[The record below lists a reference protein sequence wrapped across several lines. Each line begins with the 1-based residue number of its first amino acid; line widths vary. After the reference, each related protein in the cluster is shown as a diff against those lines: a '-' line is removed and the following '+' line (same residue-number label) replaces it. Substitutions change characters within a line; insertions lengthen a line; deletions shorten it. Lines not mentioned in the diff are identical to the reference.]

1 MEGEIMTRKDGRK
14 ARTVANYKYNLKT
27 YDQVS
32 IRVKKG
38 IRADFNAACKLEG
51 ISAADYLT
59 RCIMELIRKH
69 GTEGTEAETT
79 PGGAKGNDTVNG
91 SDNNIEEWDI

>member
-1 MEGEIMTRKDGRK
+1 MTRKDGRN
-14 ARTVANYKYNLKT
+14 ARTVANNKYNKKT
-27 YDQVS
+27 YDQ
-32 IRVKKG
+32 IITRVKKG

-69 GTEGTEAETT
+69 GTEGTETETT
-79 PGGAKGNDTVNG
+79 PGGGAGNTPGNG
-91 SDNNIEEWDI
+91 SDNNIEVWDI

>member
-1 MEGEIMTRKDGRK
+1 MTRKDGRN
-14 ARTVANYKYNLKT
+14 ARTAAHYKYNVKT
-27 YDQVS
+27 YDQVA

-38 IRADFNAACKLEG
+38 IRADFNAACKMEG
-51 ISAADYLT
+51 VSAADYLT

-69 GTEGTEAETT
+69 GTEGTEAKTT
-79 PGGAKGNDTVNG
+79 PGGGAENTPANG

>member
-1 MEGEIMTRKDGRK
+1 MTRKDGRN
-14 ARTVANYKYNLKT
+14 ARTAAHYKYNVKT
-27 YDQVS
+27 YDQVA

-38 IRADFNAACKLEG
+38 IRADFNAACKMEG
-51 ISAADYLT
+51 VSAADYLT

-69 GTEGTEAETT
+69 GTEGTEAKET
-79 PGGAKGNDTVNG
+79 PGGAEGNDPVNR

>member
-1 MEGEIMTRKDGRK
+1 MTRKDGRK

-27 YDQVS
+27 YDQVA

-38 IRADFNAACKLEG
+38 IRADFNAACKMEG
-51 ISAADYLT
+51 VSAADYLT

-69 GTEGTEAETT
+69 GTEGTETETT
-79 PGGAKGNDTVNG
+79 PGGAEENDTVNG
-91 SDNNIEEWDI
+91 SDNNMEVWDI

>member
-1 MEGEIMTRKDGRK
+1 MTRKDGRN

-38 IRADFNAACKLEG
+38 IRADFNAACKMEG

-59 RCIMELIRKH
+59 RCILELIRKH

-79 PGGAKGNDTVNG
+79 APEGTENGPVNG
-91 SDNNIEEWDI
+91 SDNNVEEWDI

>member
-1 MEGEIMTRKDGRK
+1 MTRKDGRN
-14 ARTVANYKYNLKT
+14 ARTVANNKYNKKV
-27 YDQVS
+27 YDQII

-38 IRADFNAACKLEG
+38 IRADFNVACKMEG
-51 ISAADYLT
+51 VSAADYLT

-69 GTEGTEAETT
+69 GTEGTEAKTT
-79 PGGAKGNDTVNG
+79 PGGGAENTPGNG

>member
-1 MEGEIMTRKDGRK
+1 MTRKDGRN
-14 ARTVANYKYNLKT
+14 ARTVANNKYNKKT
-27 YDQVS
+27 YDQVI

-38 IRADFNAACKLEG
+38 VRADFNAACKLEG
-51 ISAADYLT
+51 VSAADYLT

-69 GTEGTEAETT
+69 GTEGTEVETT
-79 PGGAKGNDTVNG
+79 PGGAEGNDPVNG

>member
-1 MEGEIMTRKDGRK
+1 MTRKDGRN
-14 ARTVANYKYNLKT
+14 ARTVANNKYNKKT
-27 YDQVS
+27 YDQII

-51 ISAADYLT
+51 VSAADYLT

-69 GTEGTEAETT
+69 GTEGTEAAEA
-79 PGGAKGNDTVNG
+79 PAGAEGNDTVNG

>member
-1 MEGEIMTRKDGRK
+1 MTRSDGRN
-14 ARTVANYKYNLKT
+14 ARTAAHYKYNVKT
-27 YDQVS
+27 YDQVA

-38 IRADFNAACKLEG
+38 IRADFNAACKMEG
-51 ISAADYLT
+51 VSAADYLT

-69 GTEGTEAETT
+69 GTEGTEAKTT
-79 PGGAKGNDTVNG
+79 PGGGAENTPANG